1 MAGVRRRNIL
11 FLKIRCYGE
20 RLQIREMHLWP
31 FTNLS
36 ALVHPHCLPSQHC
49 ASSFNRH
56 KYISTHTHKQM
67 HYPHCANREISKQ
80 NIDPSSDFTSVLD
93 EWVRHIAMWQQVHSH
108 YNHLS
113 CIYCGAPLCF
123 VIDLQLLF
131 LFLMLCTAEYILLWM
146 HTYQYHNGLC
156 LDYLFHNVTVI

>member
-1 MAGVRRRNIL
+1 MAGFRGRNVL

-20 RLQIREMHLWP
+20 RLQMREMHLWP

-36 ALVHPHCLPSQHC
+36 ALVHPHCLLSQHC

-56 KYISTHTHKQM
+56 KYISARAHT
-67 HYPHCANREISKQ
+67 NRCTILAVLIERYQNRKQ
-80 NIDPSSDFTSVLD
+80 NIDPSSDFSSVLD
-93 EWVRHIAMWQQVHSH
+93 EWVRHIAMWQEVHSH

-113 CIYCGAPLCF
+113 CIYCGAPPCV

-131 LFLMLCTAEYILLWM
+131 VFLMLCTAEYVLLWM
-146 HTYQYHNGLC
+146 HTYQ
-156 LDYLFHNVTVI
+156 

>member
-1 MAGVRRRNIL
+1 MAGFRRRNIL

-20 RLQIREMHLWP
+20 RLQMREMHLWP

-56 KYISTHTHKQM
+56 KYTHKQM
-67 HYPHCANREISKQ
+67 HYPHFANREISKQ
-80 NIDPSSDFTSVLD
+80 KTEHRPFLRFHFCTG
-93 EWVRHIAMWQQVHSH
+93 WVGASHCNVTQQVHFH

-113 CIYCGAPLCF
+113 CIYCGTPLCV

-131 LFLMLCTAEYILLWM
+131 LFFMLCTAECFIM
-146 HTYQYHNGLC
+146 NA
-156 LDYLFHNVTVI
+156 YLSVP